1 MDGPKNIFAYERKAM
16 EGQEIS
22 LKDIFG
28 LLLGKLWIIICVTF
42 AGAVGAFVW
51 SKFFIAPKYSSHV
64 SMYVM
69 NQDKTPEKQ
78 QGVNYTEIATSKALV
93 KTYIEILSDDVVMD
107 AVGEKLIE
115 LYGEDEIKSYFSL
128 DSNGKIPDAALR
140 GCFLMEAANETEVL
154 KITATT
160 INPKL
165 SANLCNIMAD
175 IAPEYI
181 IRITGAGSMEKIGEA
196 KVYYGKVSPNVT
208 RYTFLGGT
216 AFGVIAVAVILIV
229 YMLDNTVKESNDLS
243 VKFEKPI
250 IGEILSI
257 GDSKNKENSAA
268 ERKKKLLMSNPEIP
282 FNIVENYK
290 SMRTNLMFSLSTY
303 KNKIVAV
310 SSADPSEGKSVT
322 SANIASTLAE
332 TENKVLLIDA
342 DMRRPVQHKNFR
354 LKNQDGLS
362 SILSGEKTFEECVF
376 RGTKGNLDILTSGVI
391 PPNPSEL
398 LASDNMKALLD
409 RVKGMYDY
417 IILDAP
423 PILPVT
429 DVLGLSGSIAGV
441 LIVVRYAKTTYN
453 ELEECAKRLEL
464 ANCNHLGF
472 VLNDIRRKRS
482 SAYYY
487 KYRYKYKYKYDYSYR
502 YAESAKKANPT
513 EK

>member
-1 MDGPKNIFAYERKAM
+1 M

-22 LKDIFG
+22 LKDLFG
-28 LLLGKLWIIICVTF
+28 LLLGKLWIIVSVAF
-42 AGAVGAFVW
+42 VGAVGAFVW
-51 SKFFIAPKYSSHV
+51 SKFFIAPMYSSHV

-69 NQDKTPEKQ
+69 NQDKTPEDQ

-107 AVGEKLIE
+107 AVGDKLIE

-160 INPKL
+160 TNAKL

-181 IRITGAGSMEKIGEA
+181 IRITGAGAMEKIGEA

-208 RYTFLGGT
+208 RYTFLGGV
-216 AFGVIAVAVILIV
+216 AFGVVAVAVIIIMF
-229 YMLDNTVKESNDLS
+229 MLDNTVKESNDLS

-250 IGEILSI
+250 IGEILTI
-257 GDSKNKENSAA
+257 GESKDKDGSAA
-268 ERKKKLLMSNPEIP
+268 ERNRKLIMTNSEIP
-282 FNIVENYK
+282 FNVVENYK
-290 SMRTNLMFSLSTY
+290 SMRTNLMFALSTY

-322 SANIASTLAE
+322 SANMATTLAE

-342 DMRRPVQHKNFR
+342 DMRKPVQHKNFR
-354 LKNQDGLS
+354 LKNKEGLS
-362 SILSGEKTFEECVF
+362 TILSGEKSFEECVF

-409 RVKGMYDY
+409 KVKGMYDY
-417 IILDAP
+417 VILDAP

-441 LIVVRYAKTTYN
+441 LIIVRYGRTTYN

-472 VLNDIRRKRS
+472 VLNDISKKHS
-482 SAYYY
+482 GSYYY
-487 KYRYKYKYKYDYSYR
+487 KYRYKYRYKYDYNYKYSYAYGYGYSER
-502 YAESAKKANPT
+502 AKKAK
-513 EK
+513 EAADAED